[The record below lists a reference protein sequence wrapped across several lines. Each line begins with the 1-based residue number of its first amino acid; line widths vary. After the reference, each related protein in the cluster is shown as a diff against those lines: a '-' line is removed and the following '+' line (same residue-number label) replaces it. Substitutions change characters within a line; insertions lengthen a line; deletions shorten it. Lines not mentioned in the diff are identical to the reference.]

1 MNNDSNLD
9 FLKRLAKG
17 ISAQF
22 GRNCEV
28 VIHDLSS
35 GNIDYPIIFIENGDV
50 THRTTS
56 TSASRVV
63 LNALKH
69 VSDLSDSL
77 EDKLDYLT
85 KTYDGKIL
93 KSSTIYIRD
102 NDKKPIGIFSIN
114 YDITEL
120 TIAKNCLDSLIN
132 TKESIEDVDKI
143 PQNVNQLLD
152 DLLEE
157 SVKRIG
163 KPVAL
168 MTKEQKIEA
177 VQFLNDA
184 GAFLI
189 TKAGDKTAS
198 FLGISKYSIYNYIDI
213 KNKI

>member
-17 ISAQF
+17 ISSQF

-35 GNIDYPIIFIENGDV
+35 GDVDYPIIFIENGDV

-56 TSASRVV
+56 TNASRIV
-63 LNALKH
+63 LNALNH
-69 VSDLSDSL
+69 VSDSL
-77 EDKLDYLT
+77 EDKLSYVT
-85 KTYDGKIL
+85 KTHDGKIL

-102 NDKKPIGIFSIN
+102 NEKKPIGIFSIN

-120 TIAKNCLDSLIN
+120 TIAKNCIDSLIN
-132 TKESIEDVDKI
+132 YGDDIEEPNKI

-152 DLLEE
+152 DLLDE
-157 SVKRIG
+157 SVKKIG
-163 KPVAL
+163 KPVSL

-177 VQFLNDA
+177 IQFLNDA

-189 TKAGDKTAS
+189 TKAGDKTAD
-198 FLGISKYSIYNYIDI
+198 FFGISKYSIYNYIDI
-213 KNKI
+213 KNKDK

>member
-28 VIHDLSS
+28 VIHDISS
-35 GNIDYPIIFIENGDV
+35 GDADYPIIFIENGHV
-50 THRTTS
+50 THRTIS
-56 TSASRVV
+56 TNASRVV

-69 VSDLSDSL
+69 TSDSL
-77 EDKLDYLT
+77 EDELNYIT
-85 KTYDGKIL
+85 KTHDGKVL

-102 NDKKPIGIFSIN
+102 NENKPIGIFSIN

-120 TIAKNCLDSLIN
+120 TIAKNCIDSLISH
-132 TKESIEDVDKI
+132 KEDIEDANKI

-152 DLLEE
+152 DLLDE
-157 SVKRIG
+157 SVKKIG

-168 MTKEQKIEA
+168 MSKEEKIEA
-177 VQFLNDA
+177 IQFLNDA

-189 TKAGDKTAS
+189 TKAGDKIAN
-198 FLGISKYSIYNYIDI
+198 FFGISKYSIYNYIDI
-213 KNKI
+213 KNKL